1 MDSTN
6 ETTLKLQKNPL
17 DSITDPI
24 WHKRLSQ
31 IQSQMQFDLI
41 GLTDLKRPLTID
53 FYKKWLDQGLFGDM
67 DYLKNHFDAK
77 AHPQNIEPTL
87 LSALTIGHHYY
98 PVFDKPAVSKPARIA
113 MYAQNND
120 YHFWLKEKLNQTILL
135 LKKEFPDH
143 VFLPFVDS
151 GPVLER
157 DLAYRSGLGW
167 FGKNTCLIHHQKGS
181 LFFIAEI
188 LTSLPINESNALSIT
203 AHPDLC
209 GTCTKCIDICPTQ
222 ALTKDKTMKADQ
234 CISYLTIESKK
245 TAPIHLRKKIGDW
258 FFGCDLCQTVCP
270 WNQKVFKLNNAA
282 TNLKS
287 SDQLLHL
294 NDQEEMDLKVFLK
307 DILNS
312 SNKSLQKKMTGSA
325 LFRAA
330 GFGLKRNAMIVI
342 ANRKIKDLEDDVKLY
357 LKDEKLAEL
366 AQWTLSELIN

>member
-6 ETTLKLQKNPL
+6 ETTQKLQKNPL

-24 WHKRLSQ
+24 WHKRLSD
-31 IQSQMQFDLI
+31 IQTEMQFDLV

-53 FYKKWLDQGLFGDM
+53 FYRKWLDQGLFGDM
-67 DYLKNHFDAK
+67 DYLKNHFDTK

-98 PVFDKPAVSKPARIA
+98 PIFDKPAATKPARIA

-120 YHFWLKEKLNQTILL
+120 YHFWLKEKLNQTIHL
-135 LKKEFPDH
+135 LKQEFPEH
-143 VFLPFVDS
+143 IFLPFVDS

-188 LTSLPINESNALSIT
+188 LTSLPINQPVIASI
-203 AHPDLC
+203 AIHPDLC

-222 ALTKDKTMKADQ
+222 ALTHDKTMKADQ

-245 TAPIHLRKKIGDW
+245 TAPISLRKKIGDW

-270 WNQKVFKLNNAA
+270 WNQKVFKLNAA
-282 TNLKS
+282 PFNLKS
-287 SDQLLHL
+287 SDQLLNL
-294 NDQEEMDLKVFLK
+294 TAEEKTDLALFLK

-342 ANRKIKDLEDDVKLY
+342 ANRKILELENDVKLY
-357 LKDEKLAEL
+357 LKDEKLSEL
-366 AQWTLSELIN
+366 AQWTLSELNN

>member
-31 IQSQMQFDLI
+31 IQSQLRFDLI

-67 DYLKNHFDAK
+67 DYLKKHFDAK
-77 AHPQNIEPTL
+77 ANPQNIEPTL
-87 LSALTIGHHYY
+87 QSALTIGHHYY

-120 YHFWLKEKLNQTILL
+120 YHFWLKEKLNQTIIL
-135 LKKEFPDH
+135 LKQEFPDH

-188 LTSLPINESNALSIT
+188 LTSLPINELNTQPFA

-222 ALTKDKTMKADQ
+222 ALTKDKTMRADQ

-245 TAPIHLRKKIGDW
+245 TAPVDLRKKIGDW

-270 WNQKVFKLNNAA
+270 WNQKVFKLNAA
-282 TNLKS
+282 PTNLKS
-287 SDQLLHL
+287 SDQILNL
-294 NDQEEMDLKVFLK
+294 NDQEKMDLNVFLK

-357 LKDEKLAEL
+357 LKDDKLAEL
-366 AQWTLSELIN
+366 AQWTLSELNN